1 VLNDLDAAHYVQLS
15 EVPGRFAI
23 LDEHETADT
32 SWLLTSA
39 DGLNWTRAGHLAATV
54 EESLGGAA
62 GLFVTYSAQP
72 NDVWRTTDG
81 ATWTPAQADGG
92 IPYGAAAIPGGGY
105 IAQAFDTLTII
116 KSTDG
121 SVWSPDQGDLKGRLG
136 LWPW

>member
-72 NDVWRTTDG
+72 KEVWRTVDG
-81 ATWTPAQADGG
+81 ATWTRAQVTGG
-92 IPYGAAAIPGGGY
+92 IPYRAVAIPGGGY